1 MPPTVALRPAT
12 PADLP
17 AVDGLLARSYPQ
29 LLKGDYPPS
38 VLVAVLPA
46 ISRAK
51 PALLASGTYWL
62 AEADGAVLAC
72 GGWTAAAP
80 TDGGRAAGIGHVRHV
95 ATDPAHTRRGFARAV
110 MARAMMQAAGAG
122 VRTMECLST
131 RTAVPFYAAIGF
143 RWQEELDVAIGGA
156 IPFPAIRMTAR
167 LRTDPVRGS
176 A

>member
-1 MPPTVALRPAT
+1 MAATVTIRPAT

-17 AVDGLLARSYPQ
+17 RVDALLARSYPR
-29 LLKGDYPPS
+29 LLARDYPPS
-38 VLVAVLPA
+38 VLVAVVPA
-46 ISRAK
+46 IGRAK

-62 AEADGAVLAC
+62 AEADGAVLAV

-80 TDGGRAAGIGHVRHV
+80 SGGGTPGIGHVRHV
-95 ATDPAHTRRGFARAV
+95 ATDPDHTRRGHARAV
-110 MARAMMQAAGAG
+110 MARAMAQAAARG
-122 VRTMECLST
+122 VRRLECLST
-131 RTAVPFYAAIGF
+131 RTAVPFYAALGF
-143 RWQEELDVAIGGA
+143 RAAEALDVPIGGA